1 MPVFQP
7 QGDRLL
13 PRQVSQLPTV
23 PILLSLLPLSQPI
36 VFPFLLARP
45 PIVQPLLMRV
55 FLPLV
60 ALSLPFQRPLSQP
73 VAFQARCALLQAFQL
88 PLRQVFLPLIF
99 PFQLSQRHL
108 SLLISVPSLSS
119 QLLTLPLPRQVY
131 ALPPLLL
138 PYQQPPFQ
146 LTPWPFFQPLLCLG
160 AHFRVVR
167 SPAVQQQFA
176 PFQLSLEL
184 IALLPLAR
192 L

>member
-13 PRQVSQLPTV
+13 PRQVFQLPTV
-23 PILLSLLPLSQPI
+23 PILLSLLLLSQPI
-36 VFPFLLARP
+36 VSPFLLARP

-60 ALSLPFQRPLSQP
+60 ALSPPFHRPLSQP
-73 VAFQARCALLQAFQL
+73 VAFQARCALLQACQF

-138 PYQQPPFQ
+138 PYRQPPFQ
-146 LTPWPFFQPLLCLG
+146 LTPWPFFQPLLCPD

-167 SPAVQQQFA
+167 SPAI
-176 PFQLSLEL
+176 L
-184 IALLPLAR
+184 
-192 L
+192 